1 MYKHAVAVGNAC
13 SINDEK
19 PASFVGGSNDFLAKP
34 RDSVCITRGRD
45 RVIDWFFE
53 LHEMAPT
60 H

>member
-1 MYKHAVAVGNAC
+1 MLSLWATRAQLMMKNPQALLVAVMTSWPSHVTLFA
-13 SINDEK
+13 
-19 PASFVGGSNDFLAKP
+19 A
-34 RDSVCITRGRD
+34 GRD